1 MAQHSRPGQPRQ
13 AVRGW
18 RRRAAAAALVTAL
31 AAAAAL
37 AGAGPAAAKP
47 KPPVLAFTPSAYDYG
62 EVTTGETA
70 SQRFT
75 LTNAGGKATGKLKVT
90 LRARPGSPSPA
101 TAAAGPSS
109 APASPVWSRCSSRP
123 PAWAR

>member
-75 LTNAGGKATGKLKVT
+75 LTNSGGKATGKLKVT
-90 LRARPGSPSPA
+90 LEGAAGFTITRDRCSGTKLRPGKSCVVIPEG
-101 TAAAGPSS
+101 AGS
-109 APASPVWSRCSSRP
+109 VNC
-123 PAWAR
+123 